1 MKRNKVLTLTMTAA
15 LSLALLLAGC
25 SATTAPAASS
35 AAATTAAETTAADE
49 TTAAATEAASE
60 APALSGKLEISGS
73 TSMQELVEKLGEA
86 FMAKNAGVTV
96 NVQGGGSSVGVQNV
110 IDGLSDIGDASRA
123 LKDEEKAELTE
134 HVIAQDGVAIIVN
147 PANTGVTGLTAAQVA
162 DIFSG
167 KVTNWKDVGGKDAD
181 IIVITREASSGTR
194 EAFVKLF
201 GLESTDTAG
210 NTVVNITD
218 KALECNDNGS
228 MMTNVSGK
236 EAAIGYC
243 SLGSLN
249 DTVTAL
255 KIDGVEAT
263 AENVKSDTY
272 KYWRPFVMATKGDGS
287 ELAQAFL
294 DFVYGPDGQAVVSEK
309 YIPVER

>member
-1 MKRNKVLTLTMTAA
+1 MKRNKILTLTTATA

-25 SATTAPAASS
+25 TSTAAPAASS
-35 AAATTAAETTAADE
+35 AAGTN
-49 TTAAATEAASE
+49 EAASG
-60 APALSGKLEISGS
+60 APSLSGKLEISGS

-110 IDGLSDIGDASRA
+110 IDGLFDIGNASRA

-134 HVIAQDGVAIIVN
+134 HIIAQDGVAIIVN
-147 PANTGVTGLTAAQVA
+147 PGNTGVTGLTAAQVA

-167 KVTNWKDVGGKDAD
+167 KVTNWKDVGGKDAA

-201 GLESTDTAG
+201 GLETTDAAG
-210 NTVVNITD
+210 NTVVNLAD

-249 DTVTAL
+249 DTVTAI
-255 KIDGVEAT
+255 KIDGVEPT
-263 AENVKSDTY
+263 AENVKNDTY
-272 KYWRPFVMATKGDGS
+272 KYWRPFAMATKGDVS
-287 ELAQAFL
+287 PLAQAFL
-294 DFVYGPDGQAVVSEK
+294 DFVYSPDGQAVVAEK